1 MKTANTIAP
10 RPAVATKA
18 AKSPRVR
25 SVPAVTRAVAILRHL
40 AASREAR
47 SLKSIAA
54 ALEIV
59 PSTCLHILRAL
70 VAEKLVEVDT
80 ASKRYKLG
88 LGLLAITREM
98 LQSDSFGSLVQ
109 APLDRMSVAWG
120 VTAMGVQVI
129 DLDRLVVRALARSSA
144 PFSLHV
150 DVGSRFPALIS
161 ASGRLV
167 AAHSASPWPAI
178 EQRFKHLRWHR
189 PVAIK
194 TWRRDIESARKQGFS
209 IDRGGYIDG
218 VTLVAVP
225 IFDQSRRLTHT
236 IVCAG
241 VSKQLQ
247 GARASALVHD
257 MQSEARMLEA
267 QLMSW

>member
-1 MKTANTIAP
+1 MKTSVAIVARQSAATTAAKAP
-10 RPAVATKA
+10 RL
-18 AKSPRVR
+18 R

-40 AASREAR
+40 ATKREAQ

-54 ALEIV
+54 ALELV

-70 VAEKLVEVDT
+70 VAEKIIEVDT

-88 LGLLAITREM
+88 LGLLAITRDM
-98 LQSDSFGSLVQ
+98 LHRDSFGSLVQ
-109 APLDRMSVAWG
+109 APLARMSVAWN

-129 DLDRLVVRALARSSA
+129 DLDRLVVLALARASA

-167 AAHSASPWPAI
+167 AAHSPSPWPTI
-178 EQRFKHLRWHR
+178 EQRFRALRWDR
-189 PVAIK
+189 PVTIK
-194 TWRRDIESARKQGFS
+194 TWRRDVESARKHGFS
-209 IDRGGYIDG
+209 VDRGGYIDG

-225 IFDQSRRLTHT
+225 IFDPSRRLTHT
-236 IVCAG
+236 IVCTG
-241 VSKQLQ
+241 VSKQLH
-247 GARASALVHD
+247 GARTNALVRD
-257 MQSEARMLEA
+257 MQSEARMLET
-267 QLMSW
+267 QLMS

>member
-1 MKTANTIAP
+1 MKTHAVVVP
-10 RPAVATKA
+10 RHA
-18 AKSPRVR
+18 AAAQAARAPRVR

-40 AASREAR
+40 AASREAQ
-47 SLKSIAA
+47 SLKSITA

-70 VAEKLVEVDT
+70 VAEKIIEVDT
-80 ASKRYKLG
+80 AAKRYKLG
-88 LGLLAITREM
+88 LGLLAITRDM
-98 LQSDSFGSLVQ
+98 LHRDSFGSLVQ
-109 APLDRMSVAWG
+109 APLDRMSVAWN
-120 VTAMGVQVI
+120 VTAIGVQVI
-129 DLDRLVVRALARSSA
+129 DLDRLVVLALARSSA

-167 AAHSASPWPAI
+167 AAHSPSPWPEI
-178 EQRFKHLRWHR
+178 EPRFRALRWHR

-194 TWRRDIESARKQGFS
+194 TWRRDVESARRQGFS

-225 IFDQSRRLTHT
+225 IFDQSQRLTHT

-241 VSKQLQ
+241 VSRQLH
-247 GARASALVHD
+247 GARATALVHD
-257 MQSEARMLEA
+257 MQSEARLLET
-267 QLMSW
+267 QLRS

>member
-1 MKTANTIAP
+1 MKTD
-10 RPAVATKA
+10 AVIVTRHSRTVKA
-18 AKSPRVR
+18 AKAPCVR

-40 AASREAR
+40 AASREAQ

-70 VAEKLVEVDT
+70 VAEKIIEVDA

-98 LQSDSFGSLVQ
+98 LHRDSFGSLVQ
-109 APLDRMSVAWG
+109 APLDRMSVAWN
-120 VTAMGVQVI
+120 VTAIGVQVI
-129 DLDRLVVRALARSSA
+129 DLDRLVVLAFARSSA

-167 AAHSASPWPAI
+167 
-178 EQRFKHLRWHR
+178 
-189 PVAIK
+189 
-194 TWRRDIESARKQGFS
+194 
-209 IDRGGYIDG
+209 
-218 VTLVAVP
+218 
-225 IFDQSRRLTHT
+225 
-236 IVCAG
+236 
-241 VSKQLQ
+241 
-247 GARASALVHD
+247 GARTNALVRD
-257 MQSEARMLEA
+257 MQSEARMLETQA
-267 QLMSW
+267 MS

>member
-1 MKTANTIAP
+1 MKTNV
-10 RPAVATKA
+10 AVAA
-18 AKSPRVR
+18 RHAAGAKSAKAPRVR
-25 SVPAVTRAVAILRHL
+25 AVPAVSRAVAILRLL
-40 AASREAR
+40 AASREAQ
-47 SLKSIAA
+47 SLKAIAA
-54 ALEIV
+54 ALAIV
-59 PSTCLHILRAL
+59 PSTGLHILRAL
-70 VAEKLVEVDT
+70 VAEKIIEVDAAT
-80 ASKRYKLG
+80 KRYKLG
-88 LGLLAITREM
+88 LGLLAITRDM
-98 LQSDSFGSLVQ
+98 LQRDGFGRLVQ
-109 APLDRMSVAWG
+109 APLDRMSLVWG

-129 DLDRLVVRALARSSA
+129 DLDRLVVLALARSSA

-167 AAHSASPWPAI
+167 AAHSASPWPHI
-178 EQRFKHLRWHR
+178 EQRFRALRWDR

-225 IFDQSRRLTHT
+225 IFDQAQRLTHT

-241 VSKQLQ
+241 VSRQLI
-247 GARASALVHD
+247 GARVNALVHD
-257 MQSEARMLEA
+257 MQSEARMLET
-267 QLMSW
+267 QLIA